1 MNKPAK
7 CISIDSAR
15 SMRDQWLE
23 TRGAYY
29 RLANEGKDDCSDV
42 LYSVAELEEY
52 LAYVKAESTKLGID
66 NPGIRIYFAAYDDAG
81 QRATVFLAPTDGAQ
95 SDSPNNYKVDPL
107 NVGQNGWPPNNY

>member
-7 CISIDSAR
+7 CISVDSAR
-15 SMRDQWLE
+15 RMRDQWLQ

-29 RLANEGKDDCSDV
+29 KMANDGEQDCSDV
-42 LYSVAELEEY
+42 LYSVKELEEY
-52 LAYVKAESTKLGID
+52 IAYVKAESTKQGIE
-66 NPGIRIYFAAYDDAG
+66 NPGIRIYFAAYDDG
-81 QRATVFLAPTDGAQ
+81 SQKATVFLTGTDGDQ